1 MQSANS
7 STPYPRVLFV
17 TPAAFNRISGGGITF
32 TNLFQGWPK
41 DALSCVH
48 DDPIPTTDEVCQR
61 YWQLGPDEIRAWGP
75 LQRLRGSVV
84 RASMANGDATV
95 VAPPTL
101 TRQLLQAA
109 KQKVFGTSMPEV
121 GRLSPGLEAWIAA
134 FRPQMLYTILGG
146 NGMMELVEAIRVR
159 FDLPLVVHFMDDWV
173 EAHHRK
179 GWLAFIE
186 RRRMLRLVDHATRQA
201 ARCLAIGSSMAEAYQ
216 TRYGRPFEAF
226 QNTIDV
232 ARWSAA
238 AKADPAPTGRLHL
251 LYTGSILPF
260 AQADSLAECCRVI
273 AELADDGMEIFL
285 DIHAPDFLVEPLRN
299 RLCVSDVIRI
309 RPSITDDT
317 EYFAALAAADGLLLP
332 VNFDSASVA
341 FIRYSMPT
349 KVPSYLVAGT
359 PVLVYGPAQVAQ
371 VDYARRAGWGLVLD
385 RRDPEGLK
393 AALHRLAEDGELRRQ
408 LWLNARQVA
417 AERHDAA
424 VVRRRFQAMLAQVA
438 KGDV

>member
-1 MQSANS
+1 M
-7 STPYPRVLFV
+7 THPRVLFV

-32 TNLFQGWPK
+32 TNLFQDWPK
-41 DALSCVH
+41 AALACVH
-48 DDPIPTTDEVCQR
+48 DDPIPTTDEVCDH
-61 YWQLGPDEIRAWGP
+61 YWRLGPDEIRAWGP
-75 LQRLRGSVV
+75 LQHLRGRGGGGPTAAAGGTTASVGPG
-84 RASMANGDATV
+84 R
-95 VAPPTL
+95 
-101 TRQLLQAA
+101 RLLQAA
-109 KQKVFGTSMPEV
+109 KQTVFGVSMPEI
-121 GRLSPGLEAWIAA
+121 GRLSPGLEAWIAQ
-134 FRPQMLYTILGG
+134 FRPQVLYTILGG

-186 RRRMLRLVDHATRQA
+186 RRRMLALVAAATAKA
-201 ARCLAIGSSMAEAYQ
+201 ARCLAIGESMAEAYQ

-238 AKADPAPTGRLHL
+238 AKADPASTGRLHL

-273 AELADDGMEIFL
+273 AELADDGMEISL

-385 RRDPEGLK
+385 RRDSEGLK
-393 AALHRLAEDGELRRQ
+393 AALRRLAEDGELRRQ

-424 VVRRRFQAMLAQVA
+424 VVRRRFQAVLAQVA